1 MFKSILIGLTFAV
14 SFGYWTAGA
23 AQTNVAVIVR
33 PNLFDGQWV
42 NDRNSAV
49 TFAEKD
55 GLLTGFYQTALGQP
69 ETSTKFPLTG
79 FVEGDQI
86 TFTVNFKGYGSLT
99 SWTGQLTE
107 DASGKPYIRTLWNLT
122 RDVLDENEPD
132 DMWNSI
138 TSGAS
143 DFSRVR
149 P

>member
-1 MFKSILIGLTFAV
+1 MFRYILISLTLALTL
-14 SFGYWTAGA
+14 SFWTTGE
-23 AQTNVAVIVR
+23 AQIEGAVIER
-33 PNLFDGQWV
+33 SNLFDGQWV

-49 TFAEKD
+49 TFAEHD

-69 ETSTKFPLTG
+69 ETSTKFLLTG

-122 RDVLDENEPD
+122 RDVLDEDEQD

-143 DFSRVR
+143 DFSRVGN
-149 P
+149 